1 MVLCS
6 IWIFT
11 DMIDTFQMF
20 YLFLVISTVSSALL
34 IQVWKIKFEMI
45 MKLHEGN
52 LKNNYQYT
60 DFYLEQIAIL
70 CAESLKDEYSKF
82 KVYEVMSYHKF
93 FCHNSMC
100 YCKYS
105 TMMNQSNEFVVTEI
119 YKYIDSI
126 FQNCLQ
132 QKFVVDNIDEFEHLS
147 LKYVSFL
154 AKYRNNYPRAY
165 FELKHLLSK
174 RSNLTFYFKNIS
186 KILSR
191 NVEFLSEQAH
201 FKNNL

>member
-1 MVLCS
+1 
-6 IWIFT
+6 
-11 DMIDTFQMF
+11 
-20 YLFLVISTVSSALL
+20 
-34 IQVWKIKFEMI
+34 

-105 TMMNQSNEFVVTEI
+105 TMS
-119 YKYIDSI
+119 
-126 FQNCLQ
+126 
-132 QKFVVDNIDEFEHLS
+132 
-147 LKYVSFL
+147 
-154 AKYRNNYPRAY
+154 
-165 FELKHLLSK
+165 
-174 RSNLTFYFKNIS
+174 NIS
-186 KILSR
+186 PLPSLCCSTYFPSFASPLPSLNR
-191 NVEFLSEQAH
+191 TLFHGWHL
-201 FKNNL
+201 